1 MNINLNS
8 FANLIPGGELLSE
21 VPQAISEIPQ
31 AISNAIH
38 GLEGGSSHAERCG
51 KFFGA
56 VADRIQ
62 QLQQGGTLTAQDVA
76 GFHRA
81 IAYGDGHPLA
91 GIDLTKLDLQE
102 GTNPFLRRGGDGD
115 DGYRCSGNDHDADDR
130 GIDWIHPHQDP
141 DRLEDDRE
149 RLGKDEHRLD
159 RDRDRLEDDSERIAD
174 DLGDGNWQALGGDL
188 QRYGKDLQ
196 HYGRDLQRYDRDVQR
211 YERDLSSEF
220 RFHPLNEDG
229 DDRPQTLQ
237 GLVKSLQSVCPTDD
251 DFLQDSA
258 EMMSRLRLR

>member
-91 GIDLTKLDLQE
+91 GIDLTKLDLKE

-115 DGYRCSGNDHDADDR
+115 DGYRCSGNDHD
-130 GIDWIHPHQDP
+130 
-141 DRLEDDRE
+141 
-149 RLGKDEHRLD
+149 
-159 RDRDRLEDDSERIAD
+159 AD

>member
-1 MNINLNS
+1 MNINSNS

-21 VPQAISEIPQ
+21 VPQAISEIPK
-31 AISNAIH
+31 AISNAIQ

-76 GFHRA
+76 GFHQA
-81 IAYGDGHPLA
+81 IAYGDGHPLP
-91 GIDLTKLDLQE
+91 GVDLTKLDLKE
-102 GTNPFLRRGGDGD
+102 GTNPFLRRGGDDD
-115 DGYRCSGNDHDADDR
+115 DGYRCGGNDHDADDR
-130 GIDWIHPHQDP
+130 GIDWIHPRQDP

-149 RLGKDEHRLD
+149 RLGKDERRLN
-159 RDRDRLEDDSERIAD
+159 RDRDRCEDDLERIGD
-174 DLGDGNWQALGGDL
+174 DLEDGNWQALGGDL

-196 HYGRDLQRYDRDVQR
+196 HCGRDMQRYDRDVQR
-211 YERDLSSEF
+211 YERDLKSEF
-220 RFHPLNEDG
+220 PFHPDNED
-229 DDRPQTLQ
+229 DDDGPQTLQ
-237 GLVKSLQSVCPTDD
+237 GLAKQLQSVFPTDP

-258 EMMSRLRLR
+258 EMMSRLKLR